1 MVRAFLPRS
10 ASADAPVP
18 PDHAPAT
25 PRRRITSPRVTDPG
39 TERRRVHRK
48 ETMTTTLERPSA
60 PSSSTS
66 PSPAPQPPTPIA
78 AVPARPPASPRPNRV
93 PMIVLG
99 VLALVGI
106 VFGVDRWRWGLTHVS
121 TDDAQVEGR
130 VIPTLARVAGYV
142 QEVPVVENQHVQASD
157 LLVHLDDREFAA
169 RLAQA
174 DADLEAALAVGGD
187 KGRARSGQAAAEI
200 AAARAEVT
208 RAEAAATRARQ
219 EEARQQ
225 QLAARGIVSPSD
237 LETAVSTAAVASAA
251 VEAAKRQ
258 VEAAE
263 AASTGASARVL
274 SSRAARD
281 RAALDLSY
289 TRIVAPS
296 NGVVSRKTVEVG
308 QYVQAGQPLL
318 DVVPLDDVWV
328 VANFKE
334 TEIRDVDPG
343 DRAEV
348 RVDAYPKRTFLGHVE
363 SLSPATG
370 ARFSLLPPDNA
381 TGNFTKVVQ
390 RIPVRIRMDGPI
402 DAAHP
407 LRPGMSVTAT
417 VVTQ

>member
-1 MVRAFLPRS
+1 MF
-10 ASADAPVP
+10 
-18 PDHAPAT
+18 
-25 PRRRITSPRVTDPG
+25 
-39 TERRRVHRK
+39 
-48 ETMTTTLERPSA
+48 
-60 PSSSTS
+60 
-66 PSPAPQPPTPIA
+66 
-78 AVPARPPASPRPNRV
+78 
-93 PMIVLG
+93 VLG
-99 VLALVGI
+99 TLALVGLAFGI
-106 VFGVDRWRWGLTHVS
+106 VRWRWGLTHVS
-121 TDDAQVEGR
+121 TDDAQLEGH

-142 QEVPVVENQHVQASD
+142 QEVPVLENQNVHVGE
-157 LLVHLDDREFAA
+157 LLVRLDDREFTA

-174 DADLEAALAVGGD
+174 DADYQAALAVGGD
-187 KGRARSGQAAAEI
+187 KGRARAGQAEAEI
-200 AAARAEVT
+200 AAARAEVA
-208 RAEAAATRARQ
+208 RAEAAATRAQQ

-225 QLAARGIVSPSD
+225 QLATRGIISASD
-237 LETAVSTAAVASAA
+237 LEAAVSAAGVANAA
-251 VEAAKRQ
+251 VEAAKRN

-263 AASTGASARVL
+263 AARTGASAKVL
-274 SSRAARD
+274 SAHAARD

-289 TRIVAPS
+289 TQITAPS

-334 TEIRDVDPG
+334 TEIRDVTPG
-343 DRAEV
+343 DKAEI
-348 RVDAYPKRTFLGHVE
+348 RVDAYPGRTFSGHVE

-390 RIPVRIRMDGPI
+390 RIPVKIRVDGPV
-402 DAAHP
+402 DPAHP

>member
-1 MVRAFLPRS
+1 M
-10 ASADAPVP
+10 PV
-18 PDHAPAT
+18 T
-25 PRRRITSPRVTDPG
+25 EPG
-39 TERRRVHRK
+39 TSRPDAHPNDP
-48 ETMTTTLERPSA
+48 MSTTLERPSVA
-60 PSSSTS
+60 PGSA
-66 PSPAPQPPTPIA
+66 PAGPHAPTPA
-78 AVPARPPASPRPNRV
+78 LAPPAARPSHTPVAPGPNRV
-93 PMIVLG
+93 PLFVLG
-99 VLALVGI
+99 ALALVALA
-106 VFGVDRWRWGLTHVS
+106 FGVARWRWGLTHVS
-121 TDDAQVEGR
+121 TDDAQLEGHI
-130 VIPTLARVAGYV
+130 IPTLARVAGYV
-142 QEVPVVENQHVQASD
+142 QEVRVVDNQNVHAGD
-157 LLVHLDDREFAA
+157 LLVRLDDREFTA

-174 DADLEAALAVGGD
+174 DADYQAALAVGGD
-187 KGRARSGQAAAEI
+187 GRRAPAGRTGQAEAEI
-200 AAARAEVT
+200 AAARAEVA

-237 LETAVSTAAVASAA
+237 LETAVSTAQAATAA
-251 VEAAKRQ
+251 VEAARRN

-263 AASTGASARVL
+263 AARTGASARVL
-274 SSRAARD
+274 SARAARE

-289 TRIVAPS
+289 TQITAPRS
-296 NGVVSRKTVEVG
+296 GVVSRKTVEVG

-334 TEIRDVDPG
+334 TEIRDVTPG
-343 DRAEV
+343 DKAEV
-348 RVDAYPKRTFLGHVE
+348 RVDAYPGRTFAGHVE

-390 RIPVRIRMDGPI
+390 RIPVKIRVDGPV

-417 VVTQ
+417 VVTR

>member
-1 MVRAFLPRS
+1 MS
-10 ASADAPVP
+10 
-18 PDHAPAT
+18 
-25 PRRRITSPRVTDPG
+25 
-39 TERRRVHRK
+39 
-48 ETMTTTLERPSA
+48 TTLERPSA
-60 PSSSTS
+60 VPSSSPAS
-66 PSPAPQPPTPIA
+66 PSAHSAPAPPPLA

-93 PMIVLG
+93 PVFVLG
-99 VLALVGI
+99 TLALIGI
-106 VFGVDRWRWGLTHVS
+106 VFGVMRWRWGLTHVS
-121 TDDAQVEGR
+121 TDDAQVEGH

-142 QEVPVVENQHVQASD
+142 ADVPVVENQRVHAND

-174 DADLEAALAVGGD
+174 DADLQAALAVGGD
-187 KGRARSGQAAAEI
+187 GRASGAGRTGQAEAQI
-200 AAARAEVT
+200 AAARAEVA
-208 RAEAAATRARQ
+208 RAEASATRAQQ

-225 QLAARGIVSPSD
+225 QLAARGIISASD
-237 LETAVSTAAVASAA
+237 LEAAVSAAAVSTAAVD
-251 VEAAKRQ
+251 AAKRN

-263 AASTGASARVL
+263 AARTGASAKVL
-274 SSRAARD
+274 SARATRD

-296 NGVVSRKTVEVG
+296 DGVVSRKTVEIG

-318 DVVPLDDVWV
+318 DVVPLDDFWV

-334 TEIRDVDPG
+334 TEIRDVSPG

-348 RVDAYPKRTFLGHVE
+348 RVDAYPGRTFGGHVE

-390 RIPVRIRMDGPI
+390 RIPVRIRVDGPI

-417 VVTQ
+417 VVTR

>member
-1 MVRAFLPRS
+1 V
-10 ASADAPVP
+10 
-18 PDHAPAT
+18 
-25 PRRRITSPRVTDPG
+25 
-39 TERRRVHRK
+39 
-48 ETMTTTLERPSA
+48 
-60 PSSSTS
+60 
-66 PSPAPQPPTPIA
+66 
-78 AVPARPPASPRPNRV
+78 PRPNRI
-93 PMIVLG
+93 PLFVLG
-99 VLALVGI
+99 TLALVGLAFGI
-106 VFGVDRWRWGLTHVS
+106 VRWRWGLTHVS
-121 TDDAQVEGR
+121 TDDAQLEGH

-142 QEVPVVENQHVQASD
+142 QEVPVLENQNVHVGE
-157 LLVHLDDREFAA
+157 LLVRLDDREFTA

-174 DADLEAALAVGGD
+174 DADYQAALAVGGD
-187 KGRARSGQAAAEI
+187 KGRARAGQAEAEI
-200 AAARAEVT
+200 AAARAEVA
-208 RAEAAATRARQ
+208 RAEAAATRAQQ

-225 QLAARGIVSPSD
+225 QLATRGIISASD
-237 LETAVSTAAVASAA
+237 LEAAVSGAGVANAA
-251 VEAAKRQ
+251 VEAAKRN

-263 AASTGASARVL
+263 AASTGASAKVL
-274 SSRAARD
+274 SARAARD

-289 TRIVAPS
+289 TQITAPS

-334 TEIRDVDPG
+334 TEIRDVTPG
-343 DRAEV
+343 DKAEI
-348 RVDAYPKRTFLGHVE
+348 RVDAYPGRTFSGHVE

-390 RIPVRIRMDGPI
+390 RIPVKIRVDGPV
-402 DAAHP
+402 DPAHP

>member
-1 MVRAFLPRS
+1 MS
-10 ASADAPVP
+10 
-18 PDHAPAT
+18 
-25 PRRRITSPRVTDPG
+25 
-39 TERRRVHRK
+39 
-48 ETMTTTLERPSA
+48 TTLERPSA
-60 PSSSTS
+60 VPSSSPAS
-66 PSPAPQPPTPIA
+66 PPAPIPPPLA

-93 PMIVLG
+93 PVFVLG
-99 VLALVGI
+99 TLALIGI
-106 VFGVDRWRWGLTHVS
+106 VFGVMRWRWGLTHVS
-121 TDDAQVEGR
+121 TDDAQVEGH

-142 QEVPVVENQHVQASD
+142 ADVPVVENQRVHAND

-174 DADLEAALAVGGD
+174 DADLQAALAVGGD
-187 KGRARSGQAAAEI
+187 GRPSGAGRTGQAEAQI
-200 AAARAEVT
+200 AAARAEVA
-208 RAEAAATRARQ
+208 RAEASATRAQQ

-225 QLAARGIVSPSD
+225 QLAARGIISTSD
-237 LETAVSTAAVASAA
+237 LEAAVSAAAVATAAVD
-251 VEAAKRQ
+251 AAKRN

-263 AASTGASARVL
+263 AARTGASAKVL
-274 SSRAARD
+274 SARATRD

-296 NGVVSRKTVEVG
+296 DGVVSRKTVEIG

-334 TEIRDVDPG
+334 TEIRDVSPG

-348 RVDAYPKRTFLGHVE
+348 RVDAYPGRTFGGHVE

-390 RIPVRIRMDGPI
+390 RIPVRIGVDGPI

-417 VVTQ
+417 VVTR

>member
-1 MVRAFLPRS
+1 
-10 ASADAPVP
+10 
-18 PDHAPAT
+18 
-25 PRRRITSPRVTDPG
+25 
-39 TERRRVHRK
+39 
-48 ETMTTTLERPSA
+48 
-60 PSSSTS
+60 
-66 PSPAPQPPTPIA
+66 
-78 AVPARPPASPRPNRV
+78 
-93 PMIVLG
+93 
-99 VLALVGI
+99 
-106 VFGVDRWRWGLTHVS
+106 
-121 TDDAQVEGR
+121 

-142 QEVPVVENQHVQASD
+142 QEVHVIDNQHVRAGE
-157 LLVHLDDREFAA
+157 LLVLLDDREFAA

-174 DADLEAALAVGGD
+174 DADLQAALAVGGD
-187 KGRARSGQAAAEI
+187 KDRARGGQAAAEI

-208 RAEAAATRARQ
+208 RAEAAATRASQ
-219 EEARQQ
+219 DEARQQ
-225 QLAARGIVSPSD
+225 QLAARGIISTSD
-237 LETAVSTAAVASAA
+237 LEAAVSAAGVATAAVD
-251 VEAAKRQ
+251 AAKRN

-263 AASTGASARVL
+263 AARTGASAKTL
-274 SSRAARD
+274 SAQAARD
-281 RAALDLSY
+281 RAALELSY
-289 TRIVAPS
+289 THIVAPS
-296 NGVVSRKTVEVG
+296 DGVVSRKTAEVG

-348 RVDAYPKRTFLGHVE
+348 RVDAYPGRTFRGHVE

-417 VVTQ
+417 VVTR

>member
-1 MVRAFLPRS
+1 MALS
-10 ASADAPVP
+10 A
-18 PDHAPAT
+18 
-25 PRRRITSPRVTDPG
+25 TDPG
-39 TERRRVHRK
+39 TARPNAHPK
-48 ETMTTTLERPSA
+48 ESMTSTLQRPSVA
-60 PSSSTS
+60 PAAPPAGS
-66 PSPAPQPPTPIA
+66 PSPAPAPAPIA
-78 AVPARPPASPRPNRV
+78 AVPARPAAVPRPNRI
-93 PMIVLG
+93 PMFVLG
-99 VLALVGI
+99 TLALVGLAFGI
-106 VFGVDRWRWGLTHVS
+106 VRWRWGLTHVS
-121 TDDAQVEGR
+121 TDDAQLEGH

-142 QEVPVVENQHVQASD
+142 QEVPVLENQNVHVGE
-157 LLVHLDDREFAA
+157 LLVRLDDREFTA

-174 DADLEAALAVGGD
+174 DADYQAALAVGGD
-187 KGRARSGQAAAEI
+187 KGRARAGQAEAEI
-200 AAARAEVT
+200 AAARAEVA
-208 RAEAAATRARQ
+208 RAEAAATRAQQ

-225 QLAARGIVSPSD
+225 QLATRGIISASD
-237 LETAVSTAAVASAA
+237 LEAAVSAAGVANAA
-251 VEAAKRQ
+251 VEAAKRN

-263 AASTGASARVL
+263 AASTGASAKVL
-274 SSRAARD
+274 SARAARD

-289 TRIVAPS
+289 TQITAPS

-334 TEIRDVDPG
+334 TEIRDVTPG
-343 DRAEV
+343 DKAEI
-348 RVDAYPKRTFLGHVE
+348 RVDAYPGRTFSGHVE

-390 RIPVRIRMDGPI
+390 RIPVKIRVDGPV
-402 DAAHP
+402 DPAHP